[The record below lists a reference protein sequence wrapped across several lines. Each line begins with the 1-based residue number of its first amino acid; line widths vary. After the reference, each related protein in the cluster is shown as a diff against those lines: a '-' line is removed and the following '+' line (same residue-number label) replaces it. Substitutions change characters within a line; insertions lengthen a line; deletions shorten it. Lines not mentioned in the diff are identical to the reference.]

1 MTAKELVTQLDE
13 INVTIQEIIQ
23 QHAQMEAN
31 MQNLCVEQQ
40 SNFAKLLYAMNVCLD
55 KLNIV
60 AKVDNAEVTMN
71 DKFMPNSTHLLP
83 MINTNKVT
91 LVAMVDTNNS
101 KILSS
106 ESKIEAL
113 IITEMTLKAG

>member
-1 MTAKELVTQLDE
+1 
-13 INVTIQEIIQ
+13 
-23 QHAQMEAN
+23 
-31 MQNLCVEQQ
+31 
-40 SNFAKLLYAMNVCLD
+40 MNVCLD

-113 IITEMTLKAG
+113 IITEMTLKAGWGTWNIILKFIKFPMRNMWRTLWTTSKARPYSG